1 MDTVV
6 AVRYVKSE
14 AFRGGLDEKIYERTL
29 RFSKKAHKLK
39 VLLTYLKTG
48 SF

>member
-1 MDTVV
+1 MDAVA

-14 AFRGGLDEKIYERTL
+14 FFRVGLDSKIYERTL

-39 VLLTYLKTG
+39 VLLTHLKTG